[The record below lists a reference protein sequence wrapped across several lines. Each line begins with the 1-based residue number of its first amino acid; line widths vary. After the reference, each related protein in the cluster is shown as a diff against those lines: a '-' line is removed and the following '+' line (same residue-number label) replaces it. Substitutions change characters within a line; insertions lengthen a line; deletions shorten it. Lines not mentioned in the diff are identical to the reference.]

1 MARRPAN
8 SPEAR
13 ENQMIDLAVNL
24 AEKQLIEGTASA
36 MVITHYLRMGS
47 PKERLERE
55 KLEQENAHLRAKI
68 ESLQSFQK
76 TEELYTKAVDAFRI
90 YQGDDPG
97 NGV

>member
-1 MARRPAN
+1 MARRPAT

-13 ENQMIDLAVNL
+13 ENQLIEKAVNL
-24 AEKQLIEGTASA
+24 AEKQLEEGTASA

-68 ESLQSFQK
+68 ESLQSYQK
-76 TEELYTKAVDAFRI
+76 VEELYNNAVSAFQIYRGGDPNADA
-90 YQGDDPG
+90 
-97 NGV
+97 

>member
-1 MARRPAN
+1 MARRPAT

-13 ENQMIDLAVNL
+13 ENQLIEKAVNL
-24 AEKQLIEGTASA
+24 AEKQLEEGTASA

-55 KLEQENAHLRAKI
+55 KLQQENAHLRAKI

-76 TEELYTKAVDAFRI
+76 VEALYADAVKAFQI
-90 YQGDDPG
+90 YRGDDSDG
-97 NGV
+97 T